1 VNALPAPLLIVTDRH
16 QARRALDE
24 VVRRALAGGA
34 RWFWLR
40 DRDLPPIERR
50 QLAFRLAQIVRDAGG
65 RLSIG
70 NDVTLAQDAG
80 TGAVHMRDID
90 GVTHA
95 RATLGPSALIG
106 MSAHCV
112 ADVIAAMNA
121 GSDYVTL
128 SPIHA
133 SASKPGYG
141 PALGVATIRTAST
154 IGISVIALG
163 GMASD
168 NAAEA
173 RANGAAGIAV
183 MGGVMRADDPAAMT
197 RSLLA
202 AFDTGIA
209 LASI

>member
-1 VNALPAPLLIVTDRH
+1 VNTLPAPLLIVTDRH

-24 VVRRALAGGA
+24 VVRRALAAGA
-34 RWFWLR
+34 RWVWLR
-40 DRDLPPIERR
+40 DRDLSSLERR
-50 QLAFRLAQIVRDAGG
+50 QLAFRLAQIVRGAGG

-70 NDVTLAQDAG
+70 DDAALAHEAG
-80 TGAVHMRDID
+80 TGAVHMRDIG

-95 RATLGPSALIG
+95 RAMLGPSALIG
-106 MSAHCV
+106 MSAH
-112 ADVIAAMNA
+112 VIAEVVGAKDA
-121 GSDYVTL
+121 GADYVAL
-128 SPIHA
+128 SPIHP

-141 PALGVATIRTAST
+141 PALGVATIRAASAT
-154 IGISVIALG
+154 GMPVIALG

-183 MGGVMRADDPAAMT
+183 MGGVMRADDPAAVT

-202 AFDTGIA
+202 ASDTGIA